1 MKKLLFFLMVLG
13 AVGAKAQVIKG
24 SIDMRDST
32 ISRSIPFE
40 VTAGT
45 KSVKYIVK
53 VYALTGQVTVVLIDP
68 TDKKYVNVTI
78 GTKTHSGGNEPSKGE
93 LSDEMNPKMPGIWK
107 FSISSENATGTVS
120 YQIETIKP

>member
-1 MKKLLFFLMVLG
+1 MVLG
-13 AVGAKAQVIKG
+13 AVGTKAQVIKG

-45 KSVKYIVK
+45 KSVKYLVK
-53 VYALTGQVTVVLIDP
+53 VYVAEGKVKVTLIDP
-68 TDKKYVNVTI
+68 SNKKYVDVTI
-78 GTKTHSGGNEPSKGE
+78 GMKIRSGGNEPSKGE
-93 LSDEMNPKMPGIWK
+93 LSDEMNPKIPGIWK